1 MNTDFHALCAELLQP
16 LAEYDDANPYHEHRA
31 LIARARAALVQ
42 PEGEGP
48 GEQEIDAFIHQ
59 WWEAFGKGF
68 PPNSS
73 DKALITAALAR
84 WGRPVAPPAPEHAG
98 GSINDEQREAVRE
111 AVAQALGNAY
121 DCHRVW
127 EAWGVGTMGSDDFSL
142 VAEDDN
148 RVAEIADAAI
158 EAMRPSAPPASEPGE
173 GRWSEGICGD
183 GAAILCDGAMV
194 PVEEVEA

>member
-1 MNTDFHALCAELLQP
+1 VTQPLSPEAAPVATDAELG
-16 LAEYDDANPYHEHRA
+16 EV
-31 LIARARAALVQ
+31 AA
-42 PEGEGP
+42 
-48 GEQEIDAFIHQ
+48 DH
-59 WWEAFGKGF
+59 F
-68 PPNSS
+68 P
-73 DKALITAALAR
+73 AATEMVPSA
-84 WGRPVAPPAPEHAG
+84 ASPAPEHAG

-111 AVAQALGNAY
+111 AVAQALSNAY

-127 EAWGVGTMGSDDFSL
+127 EAWEVGTMGSDDFSL